1 MIASNPKVS
10 VIVTVYN
17 LAFFISEALDSVL
30 TQDYDNFE
38 VVVADDAS
46 TDGSQEIIKEYLI
59 KYPNKIKLILN
70 ESNQGVT
77 ANSNTAFFACSGELI
92 AILDGDD
99 IYLPGKIKAQVE
111 KFVQDPEVVLCYHA
125 TEIFDSAT
133 NKTIYVTN
141 QNPREYTDSAEE
153 IIARGGILTCAVM
166 VRRSACPPGGFD
178 TRLRDTQDWVFLTEV
193 ALKGK
198 VARIDRVLCRYRKHG
213 RGASDRTFEL
223 LDQSLRALDI
233 IIENHPERRD
243 FVEICRQGKARYI
256 AGEAF
261 RQLNKNLTL
270 ARDLAKQA
278 VELDPTNIRYRI
290 FLFLTQFKPLA
301 RISIPLIS
309 RMKYIIKRFFL

>member
-1 MIASNPKVS
+1 MTISAPKVS
-10 VIVTVYN
+10 VIITVYN
-17 LAFFISEALDSVL
+17 LAPYIREALDSVL
-30 TQDYDNFE
+30 TQDYENLE
-38 VVVADDAS
+38 VIVADDAS
-46 TDGSQEIIKEYLI
+46 TDGSQEILKEYSK
-59 KYPNKIKLILN
+59 KYPTKVKLILN
-70 ESNQGVT
+70 ERNQGVT
-77 ANSNTAFFACSGELI
+77 ANSNTAFFACTGELI

-99 IYLPGKIKAQVE
+99 VYLQGKIKAQVE

-141 QNPREYTDSAEE
+141 QNPREYTDNAEE
-153 IIARGGILTCAVM
+153 MIARGGILTCAVM
-166 VRRSACPPGGFD
+166 VRRSACPSCGFD

-233 IIENHPERRD
+233 IIENHPERPD
-243 FVEICRQGKARYI
+243 LVEICRQGKARYI

-270 ARDLAKQA
+270 ARDFAKQA
-278 VELDPTNIRYRI
+278 VELDPTNIRYRV
-290 FLFLTQFKPLA
+290 FLLFTQFKPPA
-301 RISIPLIS
+301 KIFTPVIS
-309 RMKYIIKRFFL
+309 RMKYIIKRYFL